1 MPLYYIRK
9 VQFHPQVSTNQN
21 TVKYLNY
28 VTTYSD
34 PSTVLSNGVKVA
46 ESSNYQ
52 KCQKLTKKGL
62 ACSWHSHWMYF
73 IIKWSVYYRK
83 VCKSVP
89 NTWIFFL
96 ILTIF
101 AILVMKEVAFFSLF
115 LLLGEICW
123 VLSGK
128 IGINVTKIT

>member
-1 MPLYYIRK
+1 MK
-9 VQFHPQVSTNQN
+9 KMTFHPQVSTNEN

-62 ACSWHSHWMYF
+62 ACS
-73 IIKWSVYYRK
+73 
-83 VCKSVP
+83 
-89 NTWIFFL
+89 
-96 ILTIF
+96 
-101 AILVMKEVAFFSLF
+101 
-115 LLLGEICW
+115 
-123 VLSGK
+123 
-128 IGINVTKIT
+128 